1 LTDLPHAEHGGER
14 ILALDVGEARIGLAV
29 SDETGVLA
37 TPTKAI
43 KRTDPNSDAR
53 AVIAAAERVGA
64 SRIVVGMPVSLNGTH
79 GSQARKVQGFR
90 RVLIEATDLPVKSW
104 DERFSTVEAERRL
117 RESGIEPSRDR
128 ARLDSAAAAIILQ
141 SFLDQMSLD

>member
-1 LTDLPHAEHGGER
+1 MTGLPEAGEGRGR

-29 SDETGVLA
+29 SDETGTLA
-37 TPTKAI
+37 TPAEAI
-43 KRTDPNSDAR
+43 KRADPESDAR

-64 SRIVVGMPVSLNGTH
+64 SRIVVGMPVSLNGTY
-79 GSQARKVQGFR
+79 GPQARRVQGFR
-90 RVLIEATDLPVKSW
+90 RILIEATDLPVESW

-117 RESGIEPSRDR
+117 RESGVEPSRDR

-141 SFLDQMSLD
+141 SFLDQTR

>member
-1 LTDLPHAEHGGER
+1 MPDAGDSRGR

-37 TPTKAI
+37 TPTEAI
-43 KRTDPNSDAR
+43 KRTEPNSDAR

-64 SRIVVGMPVSLNGTH
+64 TRIVVGMPVSLNGTH
-79 GSQARKVQGFR
+79 GSQARRVQGFR
-90 RVLIEATDLPVKSW
+90 RILVAATDLPVESW

-117 RESGIEPSRDR
+117 RESGVEPSRDR

-141 SFLDQMSLD
+141 SFLDQISRD

>member
-1 LTDLPHAEHGGER
+1 MQNADGGRER

-37 TPTKAI
+37 TPAEAI
-43 KRTDPNSDAR
+43 KRTDPKSDAR

-64 SRIVVGMPVSLNGTH
+64 GRIVVGMPVSLNGTY
-79 GSQARKVQGFR
+79 GPQARRVQGFR
-90 RVLIEATDLPVKSW
+90 RILIEATELPVESW

-117 RESGIEPSRDR
+117 RESGVEPSRDR

-141 SFLDQMSLD
+141 SFLDAHR